1 MEKIELSIQKI
12 MSDVFEVDKEL
23 IDMESSQDDID
34 NWDSL
39 NHLDLI
45 VSLEEEFDI
54 VFPIEEIGNLV
65 SCKLIKVIIEEQLQ
79 VDGKSYQ

>member
-1 MEKIELSIQKI
+1 MDKIELSIQAI
-12 MSDVFEVDKEL
+12 MSNVFEVDKEL
-23 IDMESSQDDID
+23 IDIESSQDDID

-39 NHLDLI
+39 NQLDLI

-54 VFPIEEIGNLV
+54 VFPIEDIGNLV

-79 VDGKSYQ
+79 IGGKIYQ